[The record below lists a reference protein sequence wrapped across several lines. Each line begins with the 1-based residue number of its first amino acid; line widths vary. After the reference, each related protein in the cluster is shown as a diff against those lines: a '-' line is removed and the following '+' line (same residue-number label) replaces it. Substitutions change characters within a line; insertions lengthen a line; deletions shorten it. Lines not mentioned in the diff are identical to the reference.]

1 MSPLTRVV
9 IRMSSSDSMRAP
21 RRPESDRALSRP
33 FTTRVRLKPRRDA
46 LTRVRHDLRS
56 LVHTVLGYSALL
68 KTENH
73 GSLTEAQRAFLGHI
87 QSATREIEQLVDVW
101 LELSRP
107 EGAAPS
113 ESRAPIALGALLAR
127 SRHRLTTAQIE
138 TVPWI
143 TSVAEQRPVAIDV
156 DSLERALLEIARVV
170 MREESEACL
179 LSAREEEGRVVLALA
194 MSSAMIGE
202 LVAVDGL
209 DNELS
214 NREFVRL
221 KLSEVLLAREGTNV
235 LLSADARYAEV
246 WLP

>member
-1 MSPLTRVV
+1 
-9 IRMSSSDSMRAP
+9 MSSSDSMRAP
-21 RRPESDRALSRP
+21 RRPDSDRAASRR

-73 GSLTEAQRAFLGHI
+73 GALTEAQRAFVGHI
-87 QSATREIEQLVDVW
+87 QGAAQEIEQLVDVW

-107 EGAAPS
+107 EGAAAP
-113 ESRAPIALGALLAR
+113 EGRAPIALAALLAR
-127 SRHRLTTAQIE
+127 SRHRLTTAQIASL
-138 TVPWI
+138 PWI
-143 TSVAEQRPVAIDV
+143 HRVPEQRPVAVDV
-156 DSLERALLEIARVV
+156 DTLERALLEIARVV
-170 MREESEACL
+170 TREESEACL
-179 LSAREEEGRVVLALA
+179 LSARDEGGRVVLALA
-194 MSSAMIGE
+194 MSGALIGE
-202 LVAVDGL
+202 LMAVDAL

-221 KLSEVLLAREGTNV
+221 KLSEVLLAREGASV